1 MFHPFQEL
9 RRMGQDVLRAGAMSA
24 AGRGTA
30 RVAAVLLMLALVTGA
45 SLAHSPQIQP
55 PATPAASEADAAGL
69 PPARSVIDRHVV
81 AIGGADA
88 LRRHDSMHLKGRLT
102 MPAAGISG
110 TLDAYA
116 ARPNKSLLKVSL
128 DGVGEVTEGFDGRVG
143 WSVSPLTGP
152 MLLEGRQL
160 EEKRFD
166 AEYDNELRK
175 DGRYVSITTVE
186 RTEFE
191 GRPCYKIRLVR
202 AIGGEDIEFYDVET
216 GLKAGGITTRETPMG
231 TVTGTTVETDYRPFG
246 SLLHPTTVRS
256 RVGAMEQ
263 VVTITS
269 VEYDSVRPSVFEM
282 PPDIR
287 ALLQ

>member
-1 MFHPFQEL
+1 
-9 RRMGQDVLRAGAMSA
+9 MGQNVLRAGVVSA

-45 SLAHSPQIQP
+45 SLAHSPQNQPSAAP
-55 PATPAASEADAAGL
+55 PAPVADQAGL
-69 PPARSVIDRHVV
+69 PPARTVLDRHVV

-88 LRRHDSMHLKGRLT
+88 LRRHESMHLQGRLT

-128 DGVGEVTEGFDGRVG
+128 DGVGEVTEAFDGTVG

-166 AEYDNELRK
+166 AEYDNDLRK
-175 DGRYVSITTVE
+175 EGRYVSITTVE
-186 RTEFE
+186 RTAFE

-202 AIGGEDIEFYDVET
+202 AIGGEDVEFYDVET

-231 TVTGTTVETDYRPFG
+231 TVTGTTVETDYRRFG

-256 RVGAMEQ
+256 RIGTMEQ

-269 VEYDSVRPSVFEM
+269 VEYDSVPPSVFEM

-287 ALLQ
+287 ALLR